1 MGDTTAKGKQH
12 DERVVLGILVIA
24 LLGTVAVQFR
34 PNSSHAILQ
43 TKSHDSDFTEMSPRI
58 DANYTSL
65 ERQAQATIETLAKH
79 KQQTKL
85 SQLNARFAHDKA
97 RIDEDLQHQLQALNN
112 RYKIQY
118 NAFNA
123 RLKTQRDPQRR
134 EAIQRQAQQMY
145 ATFLRRAQAAKDRAV
160 HAHIELQR
168 AFEDQKR
175 KLQ

>member
-1 MGDTTAKGKQH
+1 MGDTTAESKQL

-24 LLGTVAVQFR
+24 LLGIVAGQFR
-34 PNSSHAILQ
+34 PKSSHAILQ
-43 TKSHDSDFTEMSPRI
+43 TKSHDSAFTEMSPRI

-65 ERQAQATIETLAKH
+65 ERQAQAPVETLAKR

-85 SQLNARFAHDKA
+85 SQLNAQFERGKA
-97 RIDEDLQHQLQALNN
+97 RLDEGLQRQLRALNN

-118 NAFNA
+118 KAFNA
-123 RLKTQRDPQRR
+123 RLKAERDPQRK

-145 ATFLRRAQAAKDRAV
+145 ATFLRRAQTAMDKTARAQT
-160 HAHIELQR
+160 ELWR